1 MCTIQELFYD
11 KAKSFVLAY
20 FSVHHLSTSVYKTKQ
35 TFVTRLCLRSKPVVS
50 KSNLKVIISQVS
62 DSYRTRHV
70 TVYLLCCN
78 NVYKLGC

>member
-35 TFVTRLCLRSKPVVS
+35 NKTNFSDTLVLKEQASGVTEQPESNYFTSK
-50 KSNLKVIISQVS
+50 
-62 DSYRTRHV
+62 
-70 TVYLLCCN
+70 
-78 NVYKLGC
+78 